1 MLHIMHVLRTGSADG
16 GMENGVINV
25 TNRLDPE
32 RFRVSI
38 CVLDHKET
46 FSQRIQRPGVE
57 YHLLPSASGGVE
69 WRWIGKLARL
79 FRETRVDI
87 VHSHNWGTFL
97 YCVMAAKMSGTT
109 IVHGEHGLNF
119 AELTEVNRVKD
130 WTKTVLGKRIDR
142 LVSVSPA
149 IRSKWI
155 SRF

>member
-69 WRWIGKLARL
+69 WRWIGKSG
-79 FRETRVDI
+79 RVFCEKPADNLP
-87 VHSHNWGTFL
+87 SHKWGTL
-97 YCVMAAKMSGTT
+97 PYS
-109 IVHGEHGLNF
+109 
-119 AELTEVNRVKD
+119 
-130 WTKTVLGKRIDR
+130 
-142 LVSVSPA
+142 
-149 IRSKWI
+149 
-155 SRF
+155 